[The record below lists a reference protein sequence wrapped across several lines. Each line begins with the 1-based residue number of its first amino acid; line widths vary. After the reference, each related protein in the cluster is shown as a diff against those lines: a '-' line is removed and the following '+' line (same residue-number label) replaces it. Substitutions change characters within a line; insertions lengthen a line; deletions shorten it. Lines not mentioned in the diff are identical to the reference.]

1 MSRRRRSSTSS
12 WLCRSSAESR
22 RPGSSTSVGSASRRP
37 LEGCLSASAPS
48 SSGSSTGK
56 RPPVFVIT
64 GTSGEGKSTLARLL
78 LERVPEL
85 ELAISATTRE
95 MRPGE
100 EDRRDYYFWT
110 DEQFDSELA
119 EDGFLEYVRL
129 PWGEGRRSG
138 TLWSEIDRITG
149 EGRPVLLELETNGAL
164 AVRDRIPGSV
174 TIFITAPDRD
184 ELERRLRARGT
195 ESEAEIEERL
205 TEALAQRKLAGEF
218 TYTVVNDEL
227 DRAIDEL
234 EAIVRKELAAT
245 GSISGP

>member
-1 MSRRRRSSTSS
+1 
-12 WLCRSSAESR
+12 
-22 RPGSSTSVGSASRRP
+22 

-85 ELAISATTRE
+85 ALAVSATTRE
-95 MRPGE
+95 RRPGE
-100 EDRRDYYFWT
+100 EDGREYHFISREEFDRRLAA
-110 DEQFDSELA
+110 DE
-119 EDGFLEYVRL
+119 FLEWVEW
-129 PWGEGRRSG
+129 PWGEHKRAG
-138 TLWSEIDRITG
+138 TLWSEIERITG
-149 EGRPVLLELETNGAL
+149 SGRPVLLELETGGAL

-174 TIFITAPDRD
+174 TIFITAPNRE

-195 ESEAEIEERL
+195 ESEGEIEERL
-205 TEALAQRKLAGEF
+205 AQALEQSKLAGEF
-218 TYTVVNDEL
+218 PYTVVNDDL

-234 EAIVRKELAAT
+234 EGIVRREIAAARA
-245 GSISGP
+245 

>member
-1 MSRRRRSSTSS
+1 M
-12 WLCRSSAESR
+12 
-22 RPGSSTSVGSASRRP
+22 
-37 LEGCLSASAPS
+37 EGCLSASAPS

-95 MRPGE
+95 RRPGE
-100 EDRRDYYFWT
+100 VDGREYYFWP
-110 DEQFDSELA
+110 DEKFNRMLA
-119 EDGFLEYVRL
+119 EDAFLEYVRL

-138 TLWSEIDRITG
+138 TLWSEIERITG
-149 EGRPVLLELETNGAL
+149 GGRPVLLELETGGAL

-174 TIFITAPDRD
+174 TIFITAPNRE

-195 ESEAEIEERL
+195 ESEGEIEERL
-205 TEALAQRKLAGEF
+205 AQALEQSKLGGEF
-218 TYTVVNDEL
+218 SYTVVNDDL

-234 EAIVRKELAAT
+234 EGIVRRELAAARA
-245 GSISGP
+245 